1 MVWDT
6 FDKKIRGVS
15 HEKSGAPCQDD
26 YIVSR
31 NEHGIIAVVADG
43 HGSKAC
49 PYSKDGSRIAA
60 EVVSEMFTDILSCN
74 GANNAYRFIRQNIED
89 KVLKS
94 IEYGW
99 KSKVAEFHARN
110 GREPLDREKLYVLY
124 GTTLLALIVTGVFIL
139 AVQLGDG
146 DILSVSDTGE
156 ISWIFDKEKIGTET
170 ESLCLKDS
178 WKYIG
183 YKLLPVVDD
192 IKMPVLF
199 TLSTDGYRDS
209 FTEKEGFKAIGKD
222 YLTLLRANGKE
233 YIENMLEEWLYEAS
247 RNSGDDITLV
257 GVFNEEWLKA
267 DRLKNDAPVRWVGEA
282 ATDDEAER
290 DKRTDRDRE
299 ADKEDRSITDRVMA
313 GKTGVKPA
321 QDVDGEAAEKGRPM
335 PTGCNEAEEKK
346 ILKFLVDINYNVSRS
361 EIIKR
366 FRTMDRDL
374 LDAVLYYIDT
384 GEVSDIFVKNMT
396 SNKILNKKSIITHAA
411 NMDAKRKGQ
420 YS

>member
-26 YIVSR
+26 YMVSR

-99 KSKVAEFHARN
+99 KAKVAEFHARN

-124 GTTLLALIVTGVFIL
+124 GTTLLALVVTGVFIL

-156 ISWIFDKEKIGTET
+156 TSWIFDKEKIGTET

-247 RNSGDDITLV
+247 RNSGDDITFV

-267 DRLKNDAPVRWVGEA
+267 
-282 ATDDEAER
+282 
-290 DKRTDRDRE
+290 DRDRE

-384 GEVSDIFVKNMT
+384 GEVSDIFAKNMT

>member
-110 GREPLDREKLYVLY
+110 GRELLDREKLYVLY

-156 ISWIFDKEKIGTET
+156 TSWIFDKEKIGTET

-267 DRLKNDAPVRWVGEA
+267 DR
-282 ATDDEAER
+282 
-290 DKRTDRDRE
+290 DRE
-299 ADKEDRSITDRVMA
+299 ADKEDRTITDRVMA

-321 QDVDGEAAEKGRPM
+321 QDVDGEAAEIGP
-335 PTGCNEAEEKK
+335 P
-346 ILKFLVDINYNVSRS
+346 
-361 EIIKR
+361 
-366 FRTMDRDL
+366 
-374 LDAVLYYIDT
+374 
-384 GEVSDIFVKNMT
+384 
-396 SNKILNKKSIITHAA
+396 
-411 NMDAKRKGQ
+411 
-420 YS
+420 